1 MAERVPEF
9 ALLIGVFLGLSATV
23 SAAVLSGAL
32 FRPLLFGAAVCY
44 PFAAFGVLRSEDPS
58 EALPPRVVLG
68 LGVAIGLL
76 TAAAAV
82 LERATVEPLDGVFAA
97 VVVSLPPV
105 AYAVRFGADVNPLSP
120 VQSLACCA
128 VVGTAFLAL
137 APRLGTTSALLGFVL
152 GLSGALYADA
162 RGFRPTHRQQRAG
175 IAAGVF
181 VGVAVAAAG
190 VATGLPLG
198 STTATAVAAALTPSL
213 SVALARN
220 RRQPHRFRS

>member
-32 FRPLLFGAAVCY
+32 FRPLLFGAVVCY
-44 PFAAFGVLRSEDPS
+44 PFAAFGVLRSADPS

-68 LGVAIGLL
+68 LGAAIGLL
-76 TAAAAV
+76 TAATAV
-82 LERATVEPLDGVFAA
+82 LERATVEPIDGLFAA

-120 VQSLACCA
+120 VQSLVCCA
-128 VVGTAFLAL
+128 VVGAAFLAL
-137 APRLGTTSALLGFVL
+137 APRLGTVSALLGFVL

-175 IAAGVF
+175 IAAGVL
-181 VGVAVAAAG
+181 VGVSVAVIGIAMR
-190 VATGLPLG
+190 LPLG
-198 STTATAVAAALTPSL
+198 PTTAAAVALALTPSL
-213 SVALARN
+213 FVALTRN
-220 RRQPHRFRS
+220 RARHHHFRS